1 MIHAIGDRVP
11 DTKNAAF
18 IAWNAEVSGD
28 VILGNDATVWFS
40 AVLRGD
46 VASIQVG
53 DGSNIQDGTVIHGD
67 YHVPTVIGKNVTVG
81 HRAVLHS
88 CTIEDNCLI
97 GMGAVILG
105 KARIGKNS
113 IVAAGSVIP
122 QNKEFP
128 PDSLIMGAPAKI
140 VRTLSP
146 NEIHATLENGK
157 EYVRLGRQA
166 RTEYTI
172 CEAVDYNASQAEH
185 TEQL

>member
-1 MIHAIGDRVP
+1 MIHAIGSRVP

-28 VILGNDATVWFS
+28 VILGKDSTIWFS

-46 VASIQVG
+46 IAPISIG
-53 DGSNIQDGTVIHGD
+53 DGANIQDGSVIHGD
-67 YHVPTVIGKNVTVG
+67 LDVPTTIGKNVTVG

-97 GMGAVILG
+97 GMGAIILG
-105 KARIGKNS
+105 KAIIREHS

-128 PDSLIMGAPAKI
+128 PNSLIMGSPAKV

-146 NEIHATLENGK
+146 EEIHSILENSKG
-157 EYVRLGRQA
+157 YVQLGLQA
-166 RTEYTI
+166 KTEYR
-172 CEAVDYNASQAEH
+172 
-185 TEQL
+185 EQMN

>member
-1 MIHAIGDRVP
+1 MIHAIGGRVP

-28 VILGNDATVWFS
+28 VILGKDATVWFS

-46 VASIQVG
+46 IAPIHVG
-53 DGSNIQDGTVIHGD
+53 DGANIQDGAVIHGD
-67 YHVPTVIGKNVTVG
+67 LDVPTVIGKNVTVG
-81 HRAVLHS
+81 HGAILHS

-105 KARIGKNS
+105 KARIGENS

-128 PDSLIMGAPAKI
+128 PSSLIMGTPAKA

-146 NEIHATLENGK
+146 EEIHGILENSKG
-157 EYVRLGRQA
+157 YVQLGIQA
-166 RTEYTI
+166 RTEYK
-172 CEAVDYNASQAEH
+172 EAA
-185 TEQL
+185 EQL